1 MISFWVVLLRLG
13 VALLLGA
20 LIGFERESHEHP
32 AGMRTDA
39 LVSLGSAFFTIISAY
54 AFLSFLGL
62 PHLQVDPTRIAS
74 YVVAGIGFMGAGSII
89 LNRENNQIRGLTT
102 AAATWFVS
110 AIGMACGIGLLLE
123 ATMATVLGLII
134 LIFLRMIERRLLPSR
149 FSTTQNLRIEAT
161 SMEGQLIGQ
170 VCDTLTH
177 AGIVPGTLELHTE
190 QGAGTLVVS
199 CHIPDSTVGK
209 VLGDIRALPG
219 VQAVHL
225 NLHDINAESPTRNT
239 HKEP

>member
-20 LIGFERESHEHP
+20 LIGFERERTEHS

-54 AFLSFLGL
+54 AFLSFLNL

-74 YVVAGIGFMGAGSII
+74 YIVAGIGFMGAGSIF
-89 LNRENNQIRGLTT
+89 LNRDNNQIKGLTT
-102 AAATWFVS
+102 AAATWFV
-110 AIGMACGIGLLLE
+110 AAVGMACGIGLLLE
-123 ATMATVLGLII
+123 ATTATALGLIV
-134 LIFLRMIERRLLPSR
+134 LAVLRVIERFLLPNR
-149 FSTTQNLRIEAT
+149 FATTQNLRIEAT
-161 SMEGQLIGQ
+161 SLEGQLIGQ

-177 AGIVPGTLELHTE
+177 AGIVPGKLELHTG
-190 QGAGTLVVS
+190 QGTGSLIVS
-199 CHIPDSTVGK
+199 CQIPASSAGK
-209 VLGDIRALPG
+209 VLAEIQTLPG

-225 NLHDINAESPTRNT
+225 DLQVSRAGSP
-239 HKEP
+239 